1 MSEQIPT
8 NDNTVAFDSR
18 DQAAQLALDL
28 IKQAKHEIC
37 FFGPLIDPV
46 LLDNDEVIAELS
58 EFARRSARTKVRL
71 VVFDTRKNIAQSHRL
86 IPLAQKLTSKIEI
99 HIASRKHQELRNM
112 FMLIDT
118 NAYLY
123 CPNSER
129 YVGRASSH
137 APADVHDMQQSFDE
151 IWNHSK
157 QDINTRRLH
166 I

>member
-123 CPNSER
+123 CPNAER
-129 YVGRASSH
+129 YMGRASSH
-137 APADVHDMQQSFDE
+137 APADVRDMQQSFDE